1 MKKIQNKNTYTIIYS
16 ILIIIVTVIV
26 SAILANL
33 LILITKGLLLSFS
46 ATQETLSIVS
56 QITSGT
62 LNYISLISIIPSI
75 WISEWIMK
83 RISSGV
89 TIKTSNVFWL
99 TILIVFLLLT
109 IISMIQDT
117 FNSYVLLSNLE
128 LLMVM
133 SPVLFVSLMTFNS
146 KMHK

>member
-1 MKKIQNKNTYTIIYS
+1 YMKKIQNKNTYTIIYS

-75 WISEWIMK
+75 
-83 RISSGV
+83 
-89 TIKTSNVFWL
+89 
-99 TILIVFLLLT
+99 
-109 IISMIQDT
+109 
-117 FNSYVLLSNLE
+117 
-128 LLMVM
+128 
-133 SPVLFVSLMTFNS
+133 
-146 KMHK
+146 